1 MQFGLFGGART
12 KRSVGLEDSQGY
24 QSFIDYVTE
33 ADRARLKQLFMVE
46 HHFTG
51 QGQVSASMT
60 VLAYLAART
69 QHIRLGTA
77 VVVLPWHNPVLIA
90 EQVATLDLLT
100 GGRVDFGVGKGYR
113 KAEFDGFCIPIDEA
127 TERFD
132 EAMEIIRKAWTTEGR
147 FCHHGKRWHY
157 ENIVVEPEPLQRP
170 HPPLWLAAGSHDSI
184 RRAAREGYNLLLDQL
199 AQTDQI
205 IERIAIFREECGQI
219 GRAYDPHMVA
229 TARPLQ
235 MFHHESERAAAYE
248 TRKRVVSVIGDL
260 ARDKLADRVEDD
272 TAPLLGTPEEVIARL
287 KELEAGG
294 ATNILLVDPNA
305 SVANL
310 RAFARE
316 VMPSFS
322 ATAFRR
328 GRMSA
333 RLPQAAG
340 DLGQRHARRLDRR
353 FGARHRPDGQ
363 SAEGRA
369 CSTCR
374 RAPGP
379 STARRSAPGGC
390 STSCSELEVRSVF
403 YVSGILAERY
413 PDLMKAIAGAGH
425 AVAAHGWGQ
434 NIIPSYQTADE
445 EAHDLQR
452 CVKAIEQSHRASAA
466 RLAQPALH
474 AERAHVG
481 AAGEIRVSTGTPTS
495 SIPTCPTA
503 IDTPGGAIAGV
514 PFTMEVNDMPLYVRY
529 GAEPEAFTRTL
540 ERIVGNWPRLG
551 LPAAASTSPCTP
563 TSSAGRSARSNS

>member
-12 KRSVGLEDSQGY
+12 KRSIGLEDSQGY

-33 ADRARLKQLFMVE
+33 ADRLGFKQLFMVE

-90 EQVATLDLLT
+90 EQAATLDLLS

-113 KAEFDGFCIPIDEA
+113 KPEFEGFCIPIEEA

-147 FCHHGKRWHY
+147 FSHRSKHWHY

-205 IERIAIFREECGQI
+205 IQRIAIFREECAKV
-219 GRAYDPHMVA
+219 GRAYDPLMVA

-235 MFHHESERAAAYE
+235 MIHHESERAAAYE
-248 TRKRVVSVIGDL
+248 TRKRVLSVIGDL

-272 TAPLLGTPEEVIARL
+272 TAPLLGLPDEVIARL

-316 VMPSFS
+316 VMPAF
-322 ATAFRR
+322 TA
-328 GRMSA
+328 
-333 RLPQAAG
+333 
-340 DLGQRHARRLDRR
+340 
-353 FGARHRPDGQ
+353 
-363 SAEGRA
+363 E
-369 CSTCR
+369 
-374 RAPGP
+374 
-379 STARRSAPGGC
+379 RSAA
-390 STSCSELEVRSVF
+390 
-403 YVSGILAERY
+403 AE
-413 PDLMKAIAGAGH
+413 
-425 AVAAHGWGQ
+425 
-434 NIIPSYQTADE
+434 
-445 EAHDLQR
+445 
-452 CVKAIEQSHRASAA
+452 
-466 RLAQPALH
+466 
-474 AERAHVG
+474 
-481 AAGEIRVSTGTPTS
+481 
-495 SIPTCPTA
+495 
-503 IDTPGGAIAGV
+503 
-514 PFTMEVNDMPLYVRY
+514 
-529 GAEPEAFTRTL
+529 
-540 ERIVGNWPRLG
+540 
-551 LPAAASTSPCTP
+551 
-563 TSSAGRSARSNS
+563 